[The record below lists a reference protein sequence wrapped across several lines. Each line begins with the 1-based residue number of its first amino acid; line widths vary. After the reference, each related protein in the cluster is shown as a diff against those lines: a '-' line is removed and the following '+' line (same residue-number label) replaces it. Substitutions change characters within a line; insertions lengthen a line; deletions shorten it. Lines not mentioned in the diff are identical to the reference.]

1 MPRLP
6 RARLSDFDGLYSVYS
21 LPNIVLPL
29 VGGMIVDR
37 WGVAKSLCLFTLLI
51 LLGQAIFA
59 AACRCATLHSPP
71 PPRTQTREVT
81 TSPPDRHPVGPPVG
95 PAPQHTCR
103 QALDDLRSAEGVAIM
118 AADVVRD
125 HVPHAPQLLSRVRA
139 DALLQEDLGLCVRVV
154 RVCTIDAEARRIDG
168 RLCV

>member
-1 MPRLP
+1 M
-6 RARLSDFDGLYSVYS
+6 V
-21 LPNIVLPL
+21 IVAMVL
-29 VGGMIVDR
+29 R
-37 WGVAKSLCLFTLLI
+37 
-51 LLGQAIFA
+51 
-59 AACRCATLHSPP
+59 TLHPIGLGGHNKARRACPP

-95 PAPQHTCR
+95 PAPQHACR

-125 HVPHAPQLLSRVRA
+125 HVPHAPQLLGRVRA